1 MSHLFFEGMLLG
13 LTLATFFGFG
23 PAFFALVQT
32 SIHRG
37 FKSAAL
43 LAFGIFLNDLLMV
56 VLCLMGSIQIVTEP
70 SNYFWFGITAGVV
83 LVIFGLVTYSR
94 KVAEQKDSD
103 NDSDDENDNNNLPIV
118 VKGPPWIT
126 YIAKGFFMNIVNPFV
141 WIFWVGVVVGIS
153 ARLGGDEHE
162 LTSFFSGTL
171 IVVLLSDLLKAYAA
185 YSLKKFLTAHMIRL
199 FNKIAGAGLILFG
212 IYLIGRVIFDALLT
226 T

>member
-37 FKSAAL
+37 FKSASL

-83 LVIFGLVTYSR
+83 LIIFGLVTYSR
-94 KVAEQKDSD
+94 KVAEPKDTD
-103 NDSDDENDNNNLPIV
+103 NDSDKDNNDLPIV

-126 YIAKGFFMNIVNPFV
+126 FIAKGFFMNIVNPFV

-153 ARLGGDEHE
+153 ARLGGDEHK
-162 LTSFFSGTL
+162 LTTFFSGTL
-171 IVVLLSDLLKAYAA
+171 IVVLISDLLKAYAA
-185 YSLKKFLTAHMIRL
+185 FSLKKFLTPKMIQL
-199 FNKIAGAGLILFG
+199 FNKLAGAGLIIFG
-212 IYLIGRVIFDALLT
+212 FYLIGRVIFDAVLT

>member
-1 MSHLFFEGMLLG
+1 MMSYLFFEGMLLG

-37 FKSAAL
+37 FKPAAL

-56 VLCLMGSIQIVTEP
+56 VLCLMGSIQIVTKP

-83 LVIFGLVTYSR
+83 LIIFGLVTYSR
-94 KVAEQKDSD
+94 KVSEPQDT
-103 NDSDDENDNNNLPIV
+103 NDSDDDTNDIPTIV
-118 VKGPPWIT
+118 RGPRWFT
-126 YIAKGFFMNIVNPFV
+126 FIAKGFFMNIVNPFV

-153 ARLGGDEHE
+153 ARLGGDEQK
-162 LTSFFSGTL
+162 LTTFFSGTL

-185 YSLKKFLTAHMIRL
+185 YSLKKFLTSRMIRL
-199 FNKIAGAGLILFG
+199 FNQIAGAGLLLFG
-212 IYLIGRVIFDALLT
+212 LYLMGRVIFDALIT